1 VTQSVPS
8 SGESSS
14 RHVATNPFDARTPSG
29 LGTCMYVRRHTRQT
43 RPAVNDAPP
52 RRSRALLSDRM
63 GRHRAGRGHRTAAG
77 RPFLS
82 AAYTLPQA
90 TGGAGVPPPSEFAS
104 AAEQWP
110 DAGLRLK
117 FQGALLKLAPP
128 GPARRRLMESP
139 PAACFAVVAYRQR
152 FSPPLESIRCNGRL
166 RRTQS
171 SRISNVAY
179 SFTRQ
184 QCSEKSAYRMLTML

>member
-1 VTQSVPS
+1 VPS

-139 PAACFAVVAYRQR
+139 AAACFAVVAKHTDRDSRRRRWSRFAATADCAEHNRQ
-152 FSPPLESIRCNGRL
+152 E
-166 RRTQS
+166 
-171 SRISNVAY
+171 
-179 SFTRQ
+179 
-184 QCSEKSAYRMLTML
+184 YRMSLTVSHVSNAPKNPRIEC